1 MKLSGRNLIGW
12 LVANLLIMLGF
23 VRRATKK
30 AVNRENILIICFHKP
45 SKIEFESCVRWLLR
59 NQFAILST
67 EEVDQIIHRGLPVP
81 KGAIVLTVDDGWQ
94 SNEANVVAVADKY
107 GVPVTIYIATEAIE
121 EGAFWWSYTQEAK
134 KQKLKPPSDKELKK
148 IPNEER
154 LLAVNKIKQNIA
166 VQRNAMTIEQVRR
179 ISRSDYV
186 TIGCHTHTH
195 PILPNCSTAQVYAE
209 LQLSRQKLESW
220 IGKEVTSFAYPNGD
234 FSPREIRIL
243 AELNFRHAFSTQHQ
257 YLTPDLLKENFNLPR
272 FGFLENASFAE
283 NICRMVGL
291 WQPLMLKFKLLYSK
305 KKGLNQQQE
314 GRICAPA
321 SSSGS
326 VTGWG

>member
-23 VRRATKK
+23 VSRATKK
-30 AVNRENILIICFHKP
+30 AINRENILTICFHKP
-45 SKIEFESCVRWLLR
+45 SKKEFESCVKWLLKNR
-59 NQFAILST
+59 FVLLST
-67 EEVDQIIHRGLPVP
+67 GEVDQIIYQGLPIP
-81 KGAIVLTVDDGWQ
+81 KGAVVLTVDDGWQ
-94 SNEANVVAVADKY
+94 SNEANVVAIANKY
-107 GVPVTIYIATEAIE
+107 GVPVTIYITTEAIE
-121 EGAFWWSYTQEAK
+121 EGAYWWSYTQEAK
-134 KQKLKPPSDKELKK
+134 KQKSRHPSDKTLKK
-148 IPNEER
+148 VPNEER
-154 LLAVNKIKQNIA
+154 LLTVNKIKQHIA
-166 VQRNAMTIEQVRR
+166 VQRQAMTIEQVRR

-220 IGKEVTSFAYPNGD
+220 IGKPVTSFAYPNGD
-234 FSPREIRIL
+234 FSQRETRIL
-243 AELNFRHAFSTQHQ
+243 AELNFTHAFSMQHR
-257 YLTPDLLKENFNLPR
+257 YLTSGLLEESFNLPR
-272 FGFLENASFAE
+272 FGFLENASLAE

-291 WQPLMLKFKLLYSK
+291 WQPLMLKFKRLYSK
-305 KKGLNQQQE
+305 KDNLHPHHQ

-321 SSSGS
+321 ASSGS